1 VFYLEF
7 NCEEQNLIRELFFI
21 IINLDVEPEPLD
33 CDKPQSFENN
43 FVHHMAIGETVVGT
57 LWTSFAGVCIEKLLD
72 ELLKVCLHLFS
83 ISNLRLKNFLEWTQS
98 EKIGFQ
104 RTSRNISNNYN
115 SNNSNISSSNVEFK

>member
-1 VFYLEF
+1 
-7 NCEEQNLIRELFFI
+7 
-21 IINLDVEPEPLD
+21 
-33 CDKPQSFENN
+33 
-43 FVHHMAIGETVVGT
+43 MAIGETVVGT

-83 ISNLRLKNFLEWTQS
+83 ISNLRLKFFLEWNQS